1 MCPACLTV
9 AALSAAKLASV
20 SGLSAYC
27 IKKWLA
33 KTPHLP
39 ASQPLIL
46 KPRRPK

>member
-9 AALSAAKLASV
+9 AALSAAKIASV

-33 KTPHLP
+33 KARLLP
-39 ASQPLIL
+39 ARQPLAL
-46 KPRRPK
+46 QPRRPK